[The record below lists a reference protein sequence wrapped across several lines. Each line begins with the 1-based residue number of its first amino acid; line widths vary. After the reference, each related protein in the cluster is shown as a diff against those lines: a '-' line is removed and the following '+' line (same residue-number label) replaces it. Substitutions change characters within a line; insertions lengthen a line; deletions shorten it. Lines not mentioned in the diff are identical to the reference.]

1 MRHDKREQLQTLA
14 EKMASVMRR
23 MHAGQSFKFSEFIL
37 RPPQVRILF
46 FIARRNEEVAV
57 KDLAEMLYVTPGAVT
72 QFVDA
77 LVEMDLVRREEDAK
91 DRRIIRIKLTELA
104 RNKLEEFKRG
114 YLASASRL
122 FDVLSDAEIGELI
135 RLLDKVDT
143 DPVSRKSEDDF
154 KSR

>member
-1 MRHDKREQLQTLA
+1 MGNNRKELLQALA
-14 EKMASVMRR
+14 EKMTSVLRR
-23 MHAGQSFKFSEFIL
+23 VHAVQGFKFSEFIL

-46 FIARRNEEVAV
+46 FIARQNEGVAV
-57 KDLAEMLYVTPGAVT
+57 KDLAEMLNVTPGAVT

-104 RNKLEEFKRG
+104 RGKLAEFRKG

-122 FDVLSDAEIGELI
+122 FDILSDAEIGELI
-135 RLLDKVDT
+135 RLLDKVDIN
-143 DPVSRKSEDDF
+143 PVQSE
-154 KSR
+154 